1 MTYGAVAPDGSY
13 QYFQVIWPD
22 EDYMEQVK
30 EMIRG
35 VDTASRVDL
44 TARQIVLDES
54 WEYFRG
60 NRTLEDTVTAI
71 GEKLR
76 LYLTE

>member
-1 MTYGAVAPDGSY
+1 
-13 QYFQVIWPD
+13 
-22 EDYMEQVK
+22 MEQVK

-76 LYLTE
+76 LYLAE